1 MGDNEQKAMALM
13 AEAEKKMA
21 PQKGFFGALFGGGG
35 NSRLDDAVECYQRA
49 ANMFKMAKNW
59 GQAGK
64 AFCEAANL
72 HSKAGS
78 RHDAATNYVDAS
90 NCYKKVD
97 PNEAVSC
104 LLKAIE
110 IYTDMGR
117 FTMAA
122 KHHQTIAEMYENEA
136 NDLQRSVQH
145 YEQAADYF
153 RGEESTSSA
162 NKCMLKVAQYA
173 AQLEDYDKAIQI
185 YEQVASS
192 CLDSSLL
199 KYSAK
204 EYFFRASLCHL
215 SVDLL
220 NAQHALEK
228 YSQQYP
234 AFQDSREYKLVKEL
248 CEHLEEQNIEGFTE
262 SVKDYDAIS
271 RLDQWYT
278 TILLRIKKQANDNP
292 DLR

>member
-1 MGDNEQKAMALM
+1 
-13 AEAEKKMA
+13 
-21 PQKGFFGALFGGGG
+21 
-35 NSRLDDAVECYQRA
+35 
-49 ANMFKMAKNW
+49 MAKNW
-59 GQAGK
+59 GQAGR
-64 AFCEAANL
+64 AFQEAASL
-72 HSKAGS
+72 HSKGGNA
-78 RHDAATNYVDAS
+78 HEAATSFVDAS
-90 NCYKKVD
+90 NCYKMVFITLRNRLSTADAKGYLIFPQID
-97 PNEAVSC
+97 PNEAIAC
-104 LLKAIE
+104 LMKAIE
-110 IYTDMGR
+110 IYTEMGR
-117 FTMAA
+117 FSIAA
-122 KHHQTIAEMYENEA
+122 KHHQAIAELYEGEG
-136 NDLQRSVQH
+136 NDLQRAVQH
-145 YEQAADYF
+145 YESAADYS
-153 RGEESTSSA
+153 RGEESTISA
-162 NKCMLKVAQYA
+162 NKCMIKVAQYA

-234 AFQDSREYKLVKEL
+234 AFQDSRDYKLVKDL
-248 CEHLEEQNIEGFTE
+248 SEHLEEQNIEGFTDT
-262 SVKDYDAIS
+262 VKDYDSIS